1 MLDRFYTRLLGLSAL
16 AAVLSLGACAT
27 PPADPAARA
36 EFEADNDPIEPV
48 NRAIFDFNLV
58 VDGVIIKPAAQV
70 YRGVLPQEAR
80 DGVHNALENLRSP
93 IVFANDVLQGQTQR
107 AAITVVRFVINS
119 TVGIL
124 GIFDVAKEAGY
135 VGHSE
140 DFGQT
145 FAKWGIGEGPYLV
158 LPILGPSNP
167 RDATGL
173 ATEWFTDPFNIWMSN
188 TDRDWVIWTRAGL
201 EGVDWRSR
209 NIETLDELQKTSID
223 YYAAIRSLYRQRRA
237 AEIGDSSPD
246 AASPS
251 PTPMGSA
258 PEALPTTGR
267 VEAAQAPSSA
277 Q

>member
-16 AAVLSLGACAT
+16 TAVLSLGACAT

-58 VDGVIIKPAAQV
+58 VDGTIIKPAALV
-70 YRGVLPQEAR
+70 YRGVLPEQAR
-80 DGVHNALENLRSP
+80 TGIHNALDNLRSP
-93 IVFANDVLQGQTQR
+93 IIFANDVLQGETQR
-107 AAITVVRFVINS
+107 AAITAWRFLINS
-119 TVGIL
+119 TLGIL

-167 RDATGL
+167 RDTTGL
-173 ATEWFTDPFNIWMSN
+173 VTEWFTDPFNMWMSN
-188 TDRDWVIWTRAGL
+188 TDRDWVVWTRTGL

-237 AEIGDSSPD
+237 SEIGNSNPTGEP
-246 AASPS
+246 PS
-251 PTPMGSA
+251 PTPLSAA
-258 PEALPTTGR
+258 PEASPTGNR
-267 VEAAQAPSSA
+267 VESAKAESSA
-277 Q
+277 K